1 MRIRIHKVGRK
12 YKKRISFD
20 IEDWITLVVVVVTVV
35 FVLIQVLLRG

>member
-20 IEDWITLVVVVVTVV
+20 IEDWVTLIVVVVTVV